1 LTIGMGGAVLLL
13 LLGTQILD
21 WYWVVLLAVASLGAG
36 LYRARKKIPSAYL
49 IAQWIDRR
57 LNLADT
63 LSTANYFSEAGA
75 SATGVPRAARL
86 GEAEIRSQQRQQAET
101 LARAVDVRKGIP
113 FIRPRYLYPALI
125 LAAVAFGMFVL
136 RYAVTGSLSLRPSL
150 ARIAF
155 DTFFPSKQEQAKAN
169 RKQPDRSKMD
179 PNSPDDPQGDQQ
191 QDAALEAM
199 DRTSPAD
206 PQAGKRAEESK
217 QGERSAEN
225 DANKMD
231 TSQQEESQNGE
242 QKNGKQAPQQGGNSQ
257 NQNLMDKLRDVMSNM
272 MNKMTSSGQNP
283 PQQSKSSN
291 GQPDKG
297 KPSNKKSPNSSEKA
311 DENSQSS
318 PEQAQNDTDASNSDK
333 GTDKTASPD
342 GKSGIGASEGDKKA
356 REAEQLQIMGKISE
370 ILGKRSAGVSGEVMV
385 EVGSSKQQLKT
396 PWEQSQATH
405 AEAGGEIHRD
415 EVPLIYQQ
423 FVEQYFEQIRKPAA
437 KPAAKTTQQ

>member
-1 LTIGMGGAVLLL
+1 
-13 LLGTQILD
+13 
-21 WYWVVLLAVASLGAG
+21 
-36 LYRARKKIPSAYL
+36 
-49 IAQWIDRR
+49 
-57 LNLADT
+57 
-63 LSTANYFSEAGA
+63 
-75 SATGVPRAARL
+75 
-86 GEAEIRSQQRQQAET
+86 
-101 LARAVDVRKGIP
+101 
-113 FIRPRYLYPALI
+113 
-125 LAAVAFGMFVL
+125 MFVL